1 MSYKVLT
8 QCFCSWPLANVYAL
22 HVICGCSQERM
33 CRIAFIFWHYELHE
47 SYFNAYSRPA
57 IKKNVILLEW
67 YKQEFKQG
75 WFMLLLLTFYNEEAN
90 IPITRSQT
98 RLLLP
103 NKCISYRYDE
113 NFLLL
118 WPIASDRK
126 YTNCRHFN
134 SHLVRSFGAS
144 FKGSRRKCRCEGLFI
159 GQNRHRL

>member
-47 SYFNAYSRPA
+47 SYFNAYSRLA
-57 IKKNVILLEW
+57 IKKNLILLEF

-75 WFMLLLLTFYNEEAN
+75 WFMLLLLTFYNEETN
-90 IPITRSQT
+90 IRSQT

-103 NKCISYRYDE
+103 NKSIRYRYDE
-113 NFLLL
+113 NFFYCCAQLFLTENIQTVNRFQL
-118 WPIASDRK
+118 SFSKKFWCWFQRK
-126 YTNCRHFN
+126 
-134 SHLVRSFGAS
+134 
-144 FKGSRRKCRCEGLFI
+144 EGET
-159 GQNRHRL
+159 QM

>member
-47 SYFNAYSRPA
+47 SYFNAYSRLA
-57 IKKNVILLEW
+57 IKKNLILLEF

-75 WFMLLLLTFYNEEAN
+75 WFMLLLLTFYNEETN
-90 IPITRSQT
+90 IRSQT

-103 NKCISYRYDE
+103 NKSIRYRYDE
-113 NFLLL
+113 NFFYCCAQLFLTENIQTVNRFQL
-118 WPIASDRK
+118 SFSQKFWCWFQRK
-126 YTNCRHFN
+126 
-134 SHLVRSFGAS
+134 
-144 FKGSRRKCRCEGLFI
+144 EGEM
-159 GQNRHRL
+159 QM

>member
-47 SYFNAYSRPA
+47 SYFNASSRLA
-57 IKKNVILLEW
+57 IKKNLILLEF

-75 WFMLLLLTFYNEEAN
+75 WFMLLLLTFYNEETN
-90 IPITRSQT
+90 IRSQT

-103 NKCISYRYDE
+103 NKSIRYRYDE
-113 NFLLL
+113 NFFYCCAQLFLTENIQTVNRFQL
-118 WPIASDRK
+118 SFSQKFWCWFQRK
-126 YTNCRHFN
+126 
-134 SHLVRSFGAS
+134 
-144 FKGSRRKCRCEGLFI
+144 EGET
-159 GQNRHRL
+159 QMWRTVHRVKST